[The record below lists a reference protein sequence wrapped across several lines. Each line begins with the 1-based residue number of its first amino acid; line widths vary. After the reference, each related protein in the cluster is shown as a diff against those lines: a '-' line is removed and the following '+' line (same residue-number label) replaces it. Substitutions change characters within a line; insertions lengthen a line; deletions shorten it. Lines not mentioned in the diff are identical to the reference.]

1 VETVKYKI
9 GDVARMLGIS
19 TDLLRYYE
27 KKGVVHPQKDARND
41 YRYYEAWDINF
52 LIDCLWFKNFNFTIE
67 EIAHMVSGSDYDQLS
82 GKLKDKEEELDKA
95 LRRQQLLLERLRIQR
110 IEMKRGRE
118 KLGKCDVVMSREVIC
133 YMNRHNFAYD
143 DDPALNGLSQAW
155 LRYMPFVR
163 RCFEIRLNDL
173 PGKDGAGNFSWG
185 MSLDPKYGNEFPVLC
200 QPPVK
205 YLEPKRCVH
214 TVFKSTGKGAF
225 SPEHLRPLMDYAEEH
240 GLTVCDN
247 AYGNL
252 LFSVAEDGGQTG
264 YFEVWVPISEGLPDE
279 NKEEN
284 VS

>member
-1 VETVKYKI
+1 
-9 GDVARMLGIS
+9 
-19 TDLLRYYE
+19 
-27 KKGVVHPQKDARND
+27 
-41 YRYYEAWDINF
+41 
-52 LIDCLWFKNFNFTIE
+52 
-67 EIAHMVSGSDYDQLS
+67 
-82 GKLKDKEEELDKA
+82 
-95 LRRQQLLLERLRIQR
+95 
-110 IEMKRGRE
+110 
-118 KLGKCDVVMSREVIC
+118 
-133 YMNRHNFAYD
+133 
-143 DDPALNGLSQAW
+143 
-155 LRYMPFVR
+155 MPFVR

-214 TVFKSTGKGAF
+214 TVFKSTGKDAF
-225 SPEHLRPLMDYAEEH
+225 SPNHLQYLMDYAEEH

-264 YFEVWVPISEGLPDE
+264 YFEVWVPISEDPQDE